1 MIRRILQLFVLA
13 GIVTP
18 ALAAES
24 APWPTF
30 RGPERTAVS
39 PDTGLLKEWPD
50 GGPKLAWE
58 TAGAGGGYSSLAIAG
73 DRIYTFGDGSSTA
86 ADEDEYLSCF
96 DASDGKQLW
105 MSKIGP
111 AWTRN
116 YVGGRS
122 TPTVDGERVYIVTP
136 HGELVCCQ
144 TAAGKEVWRKD
155 LKKEFGGN
163 KGDGWGYSESVLVD
177 GDKVVCTPG
186 GATATMVALN
196 RLTGEKLWQT
206 DREGNRGAGHASIVI
221 ATIGGTRVYVQT
233 TSSGPMGVRA
243 EDGKLLWTY
252 DFPRITAVIP
262 TPVVRGDLV
271 FATAGY
277 GNGGGVLLKQVPAAD
292 DLVKVDEVYAPKGEL
307 KNKHG
312 GVVLIG
318 DHLYG
323 DSDDKGSPFCAESMS
338 GKVAWTRG
346 RNEGPG
352 GGSAAIVAA
361 DGCLYI
367 RYASGTMV
375 LAEASPES
383 YKVLGSFTIPG
394 KGKEA
399 SWSHP
404 VIVGGRL
411 YLREWDRILCYELR
425 G

>member
-1 MIRRILQLFVLA
+1 MRRILPLSMIACFV
-13 GIVTP
+13 
-18 ALAAES
+18 AAAVAADS
-24 APWPTF
+24 ASWPTF
-30 RGPERTAVS
+30 RGPERTAIS
-39 PDTGLLKEWPD
+39 PDTGLLKEWPE
-50 GGPKLAWE
+50 GGPKLVWE

-73 DRIYTFGDGSSTA
+73 DKIYTFGDGPSTA
-86 ADEDEYLSCF
+86 EDKDEYLSCF
-96 DASDGKQLW
+96 NVADGKQLW
-105 MSKIGP
+105 TSKVGP
-111 AWTRN
+111 AYEIN
-116 YVGGRS
+116 YRGGRS
-122 TPTVDGERVYIVTP
+122 TPTVDGERIYIVTP
-136 HGELVCCQ
+136 HGELVCCE

-155 LKKEFGGN
+155 LKKDFGGN

-186 GATATMVALN
+186 GAKATIVALN
-196 RLTGEKLWQT
+196 KLTGDKLWQT
-206 DREGNRGAGHASIVI
+206 DREGNRGAGHASIVV

-252 DFPRITAVIP
+252 DFPPITAVIP
-262 TPVVRGDLV
+262 TPVIRDVLV
-271 FATAGY
+271 FAVAGY
-277 GNGGGVLLKQVPAAD
+277 SRGGRGVLLKQTPAAD
-292 DLVKVDEVYAPKGEL
+292 GEVKVEEIYAPKQEL

-318 DHLYG
+318 DYLYG
-323 DSDDKGSPFCAESMS
+323 DSDDRGMPYCAELMT
-338 GKVAWTRG
+338 GKIVWTRG
-346 RNEGPG
+346 RSEGPG

-367 RYASGTMV
+367 RYADGTMV

-383 YKVLGSFTIPG
+383 YKVMGSFTIPG

>member
-1 MIRRILQLFVLA
+1 MIRRILPLLA
-13 GIVTP
+13 IVCFSTS
-18 ALAAES
+18 AIAADS

-30 RGPERTAVS
+30 RGPERTAIS
-39 PDTGLLKEWPD
+39 PDTGLLKEWPE
-50 GGPKLAWE
+50 GGPKLIWE

-73 DRIYTFGDGSSTA
+73 DKIYTFGDAPSTGE
-86 ADEDEYLSCF
+86 DKDEYLTCF
-96 DASDGKQLW
+96 AAADGKQLW
-105 MSKIGP
+105 KTKVGP

-116 YVGGRS
+116 YEGGRS
-122 TPTVDGERVYIVTP
+122 TPTVDGERIYIVTP
-136 HGELVCCQ
+136 HGELVCCE
-144 TAAGKEVWRKD
+144 TSAGKELWRKD

-186 GATATMVALN
+186 GEKGTMVALN
-196 RLTGEKLWQT
+196 KGTGETLWQT
-206 DREGNRGAGHASIVI
+206 DRKGNRGAGHASIVI
-221 ATIGGTRVYVQT
+221 TTIGGTRVYVQT

-243 EDGKLLWTY
+243 DDGKLLWTY

-277 GNGGGVLLKQVPAAD
+277 GNGGGALLKQVAAAD
-292 DLVKVDEVYAPKGEL
+292 GEIKVEEIYAPKGEL

-312 GVVLIG
+312 GVILIG

-323 DSDDKGSPFCAESMS
+323 DSDDKGSPFCAELMT
-338 GKVAWTRG
+338 GKVVWTRG

-352 GGSAAIVAA
+352 SGSAAIVAA

-367 RYASGTMV
+367 RYADGTMV
-375 LAEASPES
+375 LADAAPEN
-383 YKVLGSFTIPG
+383 YKVLGSFKIPG
-394 KGKEA
+394 SGKQA
-399 SWSHP
+399 SWAHP
-404 VIVGGRL
+404 VIVGCRL